1 MLREYEK
8 AKLQMMNN
16 DIASDQVVSASNT
29 MTSGLNKTSP
39 YDNFLRSTNGKKLYR
54 NDDNMPLPR
63 IFENTKQNMTRQR
76 ILYRAQNGLPLAK
89 ITQNKEFIPANK
101 QEAKSTIKNKN
112 IGLYDDEYDLKK
124 EHDFFEHQQKKSK
137 CLYGDFKKSYHH
149 DYGNDVD
156 EFGIVK
162 KKMKRSA

>member
-16 DIASDQVVSASNT
+16 DIASDQEGSVPGT

-39 YDNFLRSTNGKKLYR
+39 YNNFMRSTAGKKLYR
-54 NDDNMPLPR
+54 NDVNMPPPR

-89 ITQNKEFIPANK
+89 VT
-101 QEAKSTIKNKN
+101 
-112 IGLYDDEYDLKK
+112 
-124 EHDFFEHQQKKSK
+124 
-137 CLYGDFKKSYHH
+137 
-149 DYGNDVD
+149 
-156 EFGIVK
+156 
-162 KKMKRSA
+162 